1 MAPSLPH
8 ELWVVIFY
16 FATYNT
22 IRDMNYLVTPP
33 PLAILYEKE
42 DDELNDA
49 ALKIKHSLS
58 LVCSLW
64 RKLVTPFMLEDIKIR
79 HGAEELAFA
88 LEHGN
93 KTSLN
98 HGLGHLVKR
107 VQLSLIPEPGNKG
120 IGTAWSNAVGGHTC
134 RILQTCNNVVHLE
147 RRRILLSPV
156 ASRSTFLDT
165 GSTQDIHD
173 FERLHFPKLA
183 RVGWNGGD
191 PRLLNNPSV
200 DYVPTFILE
209 SPTVR
214 LLSLRGMT
222 WKMRENGVLMAV
234 ETLYGLSYDG
244 LVYDIFYDRTLVS
257 GDSSD
262 ERRELPSLS
271 RAVMR
276 HPYSFFL
283 SPIRTNFDRV
293 RVLEIDRHLEFLQ
306 PYLNRIVS
314 GMPNVE
320 ELYYPLFFIRWCHTK
335 RNDASPRLYPQHPKM
350 TMIGMHA
357 AHNEALQA
365 GDITKWII
373 DEHITLLR
381 KSTLPSLRKIRL
393 CGREWASILSVEGL
407 QDVRLAL
414 DKQVELTSDDPQTA
428 RALGVPL

>member
-1 MAPSLPH
+1 
-8 ELWVVIFY
+8 
-16 FATYNT
+16 
-22 IRDMNYLVTPP
+22 
-33 PLAILYEKE
+33 
-42 DDELNDA
+42 
-49 ALKIKHSLS
+49 
-58 LVCSLW
+58 
-64 RKLVTPFMLEDIKIR
+64 
-79 HGAEELAFA
+79 
-88 LEHGN
+88 
-93 KTSLN
+93 
-98 HGLGHLVKR
+98 
-107 VQLSLIPEPGNKG
+107 
-120 IGTAWSNAVGGHTC
+120 
-134 RILQTCNNVVHLE
+134 
-147 RRRILLSPV
+147 
-156 ASRSTFLDT
+156 
-165 GSTQDIHD
+165 
-173 FERLHFPKLA
+173 
-183 RVGWNGGD
+183 
-191 PRLLNNPSV
+191 
-200 DYVPTFILE
+200 
-209 SPTVR
+209 
-214 LLSLRGMT
+214 MT

-262 ERRELPSLS
+262 ERLS

-320 ELYYPLFFIRWCHTK
+320 ELYYPLFFVRWCHTK

>member
-1 MAPSLPH
+1 MPTLNSATKHHDCTYSIAIFKLYLIISSRRMAPSLPH

-64 RKLVTPFMLEDIKIR
+64 RKLVTPFMFEDIKIR

-183 RVGWNGGD
+183 RVE
-191 PRLLNNPSV
+191 
-200 DYVPTFILE
+200 I
-209 SPTVR
+209 
-214 LLSLRGMT
+214 
-222 WKMRENGVLMAV
+222 
-234 ETLYGLSYDG
+234 
-244 LVYDIFYDRTLVS
+244 
-257 GDSSD
+257 
-262 ERRELPSLS
+262 
-271 RAVMR
+271 RA
-276 HPYSFFL
+276 S
-283 SPIRTNFDRV
+283 
-293 RVLEIDRHLEFLQ
+293 
-306 PYLNRIVS
+306 
-314 GMPNVE
+314 
-320 ELYYPLFFIRWCHTK
+320 
-335 RNDASPRLYPQHPKM
+335 
-350 TMIGMHA
+350 
-357 AHNEALQA
+357 
-365 GDITKWII
+365 
-373 DEHITLLR
+373 
-381 KSTLPSLRKIRL
+381 
-393 CGREWASILSVEGL
+393 
-407 QDVRLAL
+407 
-414 DKQVELTSDDPQTA
+414 
-428 RALGVPL
+428 